1 MIPLP
6 TFARLAPIAL
16 AAAVGAALGY
26 GWEHR
31 ARVADV
37 AAMREAIARR
47 EAADA
52 QQLRR
57 RIEAAAAAADAAIA
71 ERDARIAAL
80 DATTRRLRHDLKTA
94 TTGRACLSST
104 ARGLLH
110 QSPAFG
116 LRLPQATGSAARP
129 AAAAAADPGEHAE
142 SSDAD
147 VAEWILDAASLYEQ
161 CRARIDAIRQ
171 WDEVTHGR

>member
-6 TFARLAPIAL
+6 ILARIAPIAL
-16 AAAVGAALGY
+16 AAAVGAAIGY

-37 AAMREAIARR
+37 AAMREAIAQR

-94 TTGRACLSST
+94 TTGRACLSGT
-104 ARGLLH
+104 ARGLLQ

-116 LRLPQATGSAARP
+116 LSLPTTAFGAAPAP
-129 AAAAAADPGEHAE
+129 AATAADPGEHAE

-147 VAEWILDAASLYEQ
+147 VAGWILDAASLYEQ